1 MDLPNSM
8 PTLQNLDVSACG
20 VSIDTRTLQE
30 GNIYFALKREK
41 DGHDY
46 IAEAIKNGAS
56 ILVVD
61 HPVQSHVPEIV
72 VPDTLKAL
80 GELAHFWRMQFSI
93 PIIALTGSCGKTTT
107 KEMIAAILREKGEVL
122 ASEGNFNNAYGLPL
136 MLLRL
141 RAHHRFAVL
150 EMGTNSPGEIAYIAD
165 IAQPTVALITNI
177 GASHLEK
184 LSSFE
189 GVSNEKSAIFNALP
203 DSGIAIVN
211 QDEPFAASWQDK
223 IARRQRVTYG
233 SAPSAEVSAQHVH
246 FNKQGVHFDL
256 KTPLGIQP
264 VAVPLIGRHMLM
276 NALAAAATAMS
287 VGASPA
293 DIAHGLSKVLP
304 IDGRFKPITLEN
316 GCLIIDDAYNA
327 SVTAVKNAIDTLAHF
342 KGMRIFVMSNM
353 GELGDQAQH
362 YHEEMG
368 RWCHDAHFDHVF
380 FFGDKTLLDFALS
393 HCPRAHYFEKKSDL
407 IATLKPL
414 RLPHTMIL
422 IKGANSNAMDEV
434 VNALTDEAPR

>member
-1 MDLPNSM
+1 M
-8 PTLQNLDVSACG
+8 PTLQDLDVSAYG
-20 VSIDTRTLQE
+20 VSINTRTLQK

-46 IAEAIKNGAS
+46 IPEAIKNGAS
-56 ILVVD
+56 TLVVD
-61 HPVQSHVPEIV
+61 HPVQSSVPEIV

-136 MLLRL
+136 MVLRL
-141 RAHHRFAVL
+141 RAHHRFAIF

-165 IAQPTVALITNI
+165 IVRPTVALITNI

-184 LSSFE
+184 LSSCE
-189 GVSNEKSAIFNALP
+189 GVSKEKSDIFNALS
-203 DSGIAIVN
+203 DTGIAIIN
-211 QDEPFAASWQDK
+211 QDEPFAPSWQDK
-223 IARRQRVTYG
+223 IGQRQRVTYS
-233 SAPSAEVSAQHVH
+233 SAHPADVMAAHVH
-246 FNKQGVHFDL
+246 FTKQSVHFDL
-256 KTPLGIQP
+256 KTPLGIQAI
-264 VAVPLIGRHMLM
+264 VVPLMGRHMLI
-276 NALAAAATAMS
+276 NALAAAATTLS
-287 VGASPA
+287 VGANLT
-293 DIAHGLSKVLP
+293 DIAHGLSTIHP

-327 SVTAVKNAIDTLAHF
+327 SVTAVKNAIDTLSHF
-342 KGMRIFVMSNM
+342 KGNRIFVMSNM

-368 RWCHDAHFDHVF
+368 RWCHDAGFDQVF
-380 FFGDKTLLDFALS
+380 FFGDKTLLHFALT
-393 HCPRAHYFEKKSDL
+393 HCPKAQYFEKKSDL

-422 IKGANSNAMDEV
+422 IKGVNANAMDEV
-434 VNALTDEAPR
+434 VSALTDEVPL